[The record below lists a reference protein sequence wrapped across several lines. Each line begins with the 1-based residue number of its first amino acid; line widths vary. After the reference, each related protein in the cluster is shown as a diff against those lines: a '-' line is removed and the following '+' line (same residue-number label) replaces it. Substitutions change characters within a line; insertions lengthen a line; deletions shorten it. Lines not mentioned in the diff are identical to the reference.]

1 MDMNTEQSEITELQ
15 KIVAKRTFYPGM
27 SHRTL
32 RRGVTKMFLWLLVAA
47 LLCSCSAI
55 VKINETEKTSEAP
68 PTKFQ
73 KILVVG
79 ITPSP
84 NLRHSFENIFA
95 ETLNDHGVG
104 AVASH
109 TLVSDIRKADESQL
123 EAVAR
128 QAGADGVIIT
138 RVLSHS
144 EHTSYKLSTGHV
156 EYRSVSETT
165 TTANSSTTIS
175 MSGVGIVAGEMDSE
189 GATLQTH
196 LFDASSRKLAWTAMS
211 SAAGSDND
219 QIYVCWKLSEL
230 LTKALS
236 KDDLV
241 EINST
246 EFKIPS
252 F

>member
-1 MDMNTEQSEITELQ
+1 VDMNTEHSDIN
-15 KIVAKRTFYPGM
+15 KKF
-27 SHRTL
+27 HRTL
-32 RRGVTKMFLWLLVAA
+32 WKMAPKTFLWLLAAA
-47 LLCSCSAI
+47 LLCSCSTI

-68 PTKFQ
+68 STKFQ

-79 ITPSP
+79 ITPRH
-84 NLRHSFENIFA
+84 NLRQSFENIFA

-123 EAVAR
+123 ETVAR
-128 QAGADGVIIT
+128 QAGADAVIIT
-138 RVLSHS
+138 RVLSQS
-144 EHTSYKLSTGHV
+144 EHKNYKLSTGHV

-175 MSGVGIVAGEMDSE
+175 MSGVGIVAGEMDGE

-196 LFDASSRKLAWTAMS
+196 LFDASSRKLIWTAMS
-211 SAAGSDND
+211 SAAGSEND
-219 QIYVCWKLSEL
+219 QIDVCWKLSEL

-236 KDDLV
+236 KDAII